1 MGDSGRVHLTR
12 PLSAVHR
19 AAAGLV
25 VAGLFTSCGPA
36 PSGAIGSGSHEEA
49 GPAVRDLGVDPP
61 GRAILRAWDAAR
73 AEAYAAGSAADLARL
88 YEGDA
93 GAADVRLLRDYLDRG
108 LRVDQME
115 VQVLGL
121 EVLSSGAGE
130 CRLRVTDR
138 LRRAVA
144 VGAEHRTALPRDE
157 PSTRVVRFVRR
168 DGGWLV
174 ADVRAVSDRAPR

>member
-1 MGDSGRVHLTR
+1 MPPPVWWWPVCSRRAGRPR
-12 PLSAVHR
+12 
-19 AAAGLV
+19 
-25 VAGLFTSCGPA
+25 PA
-36 PSGAIGSGSHEEA
+36 PSAPEATRKPDPPSGTSGSTHRA
-49 GPAVRDLGVDPP
+49 G
-61 GRAILRAWDAAR
+61 AILRAWDAAR